1 MSKPAERNVHNAD
14 TPDFSVP
21 DDGHGTPTS
30 NTIGILLDACQ
41 TAKRITEALL
51 PRSPAPRTNVLAR
64 ARRETVPSFRHV
76 PPHDFP
82 LRRNAV
88 PDDQDSI
95 VARIGG
101 DGEHHTSRKKG
112 ISWPHHPPHSSART
126 YAAGIRHRRGDR
138 AVAHHRL
145 HDELRGQ
152 GKVGQDY
159 VPSGTTGTTGIW
171 VTVPTWRC
179 MLNYLSKDY
188 LRDGG
193 NGSTIEWS
201 VSAESFRR
209 ADAVPLEQDATA
221 SAIIKAL
228 DRYIGS
234 WRQFM
239 TDTNGGSVDLSQR
252 RRQ

>member
-30 NTIGILLDACQ
+30 NTIGILLDVCQ

-51 PRSPAPRTNVLAR
+51 PRSPAPKTNVLAR

-112 ISWPHHPPHSSART
+112 TSWPHHPPHSSART

-138 AVAHHRL
+138 AVAHHRQ
-145 HDELRGQ
+145 EMGEV
-152 GKVGQDY
+152 K
-159 VPSGTTGTTGIW
+159 
-171 VTVPTWRC
+171 
-179 MLNYLSKDY
+179 
-188 LRDGG
+188 
-193 NGSTIEWS
+193 
-201 VSAESFRR
+201 
-209 ADAVPLEQDATA
+209 
-221 SAIIKAL
+221 
-228 DRYIGS
+228 
-234 WRQFM
+234 
-239 TDTNGGSVDLSQR
+239 
-252 RRQ
+252 

>member
-1 MSKPAERNVHNAD
+1 M
-14 TPDFSVP
+14 
-21 DDGHGTPTS
+21 
-30 NTIGILLDACQ
+30 
-41 TAKRITEALL
+41 
-51 PRSPAPRTNVLAR
+51 
-64 ARRETVPSFRHV
+64 
-76 PPHDFP
+76 
-82 LRRNAV
+82 
-88 PDDQDSI
+88 
-95 VARIGG
+95 
-101 DGEHHTSRKKG
+101 
-112 ISWPHHPPHSSART
+112 
-126 YAAGIRHRRGDR
+126 
-138 AVAHHRL
+138 AHHRL

-201 VSAESFRR
+201 ASAESFRR
-209 ADAVPLEQDATA
+209 ADAAPLEQDATA

>member
-30 NTIGILLDACQ
+30 NTIGILLDVCQ

-64 ARRETVPSFRHV
+64 ARRETVPSFRYV

-101 DGEHHTSRKKG
+101 DGEHHTSRKKEHHGRIIHHIRAHEHAPPEFG
-112 ISWPHHPPHSSART
+112 ID
-126 YAAGIRHRRGDR
+126 AAT
-138 AVAHHRL
+138 VQWL
-145 HDELRGQ
+145 
-152 GKVGQDY
+152 
-159 VPSGTTGTTGIW
+159 TTGYMLLLVAIGLASLIMAVSFFSEWNGDWLVWALLVVCVAALAVFARMQLKIIHPLTGI
-171 VTVPTWRC
+171 
-179 MLNYLSKDY
+179 
-188 LRDGG
+188 
-193 NGSTIEWS
+193 
-201 VSAESFRR
+201 FRR
-209 ADAVPLEQDATA
+209 LPPWPMHLYP
-221 SAIIKAL
+221 S
-228 DRYIGS
+228 
-234 WRQFM
+234 
-239 TDTNGGSVDLSQR
+239 NGLPPS
-252 RRQ
+252 